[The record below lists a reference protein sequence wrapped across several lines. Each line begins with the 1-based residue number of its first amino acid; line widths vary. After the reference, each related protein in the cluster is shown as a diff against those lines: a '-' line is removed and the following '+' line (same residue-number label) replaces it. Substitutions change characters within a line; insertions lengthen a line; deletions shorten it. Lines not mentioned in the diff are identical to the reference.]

1 VVHQAEL
8 VADVV
13 DGVDDVVE
21 AGEIELVDAA
31 AGDQVVDGVAAAIRV
46 DGEDAFTQDID
57 LDAADGVFK
66 GMDLAVGVADID
78 VVVVDQ
84 RDLAD
89 AGARAGLGR
98 PGTDATDADDTEM
111 RALERWQRRFTEYPG
126 DTGESILIGLG

>member
-13 DGVDDVVE
+13 DRVDDVVE
-21 AGEIELVDAA
+21 LCETELVDAA
-31 AGDQVVDGVAAAIRV
+31 SGDQVVDGVAAAFRV

-57 LDAADGVFK
+57 LDAADGVFEC
-66 GMDLAVGVADID
+66 MDLAVGVADID

-89 AGARAGLGR
+89 AGACAGLGR
-98 PGTDATDADDTEM
+98 PRANTADADDTEM
-111 RALERWQRRFTEYPG
+111 RARKRWQRSLTEYPA
-126 DTGESILIGLG
+126 DTGESIFIGLG